1 MTMARKRMESEQAQE
16 AQMEQARLVGDV
28 VEAAPAQKP
37 SEVVRVG
44 GILGLFFSSQHD
56 LEAWLANIERL
67 EAERSAQVEAQAQ
80 AEGDIPN

>member
-1 MTMARKRMESEQAQE
+1 MTMARKRTEAEQEQE
-16 AQMEQARLVGDV
+16 AQMGQARLADEMI
-28 VEAAPAQKP
+28 EAAPAQKP
-37 SEVVRVG
+37 SEVVGVG
-44 GILGLFFSSQHD
+44 GILRLFFSSQHD